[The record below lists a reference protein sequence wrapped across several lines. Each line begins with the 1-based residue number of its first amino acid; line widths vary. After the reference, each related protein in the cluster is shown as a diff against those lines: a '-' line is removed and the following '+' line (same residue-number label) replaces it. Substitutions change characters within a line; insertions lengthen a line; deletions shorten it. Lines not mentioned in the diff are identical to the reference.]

1 MAVPEGAG
9 TALESAVGGA
19 AREDD
24 ERLEAKVTGLVR
36 VGAGDAELA
45 EGAAGSGISGC
56 AAR

>member
-9 TALESAVGGA
+9 PALEAAVAGT

-24 ERLEAKVTGLVR
+24 EWLEAKVTGLVR

-45 EGAAGSGISGC
+45 AGATGSGISGC